1 MISLL
6 STGVDDKTDE
16 LALELFS
23 SALHIKMLLISY
35 NNSLKIKA

>member
-1 MISLL
+1 MLSLL
-6 STGVDDKTDE
+6 PTGVYDKTDE

-23 SALHIKMLLISY
+23 FALHIKMMLISY

>member
-23 SALHIKMLLISY
+23 SALYNIIIIVANNVTLLQ
-35 NNSLKIKA
+35 